1 MKTKTFAIKNGK
13 GEITGKINLYYSK
26 QLGWVSAPKK

>member
-1 MKTKTFAIKNGK
+1 MTKKTCFIKNGK

-26 QLGWVSAPKK
+26 QLGWVSLPKK